1 MIKLKKSSV
10 SQTAAKLDKPF
21 AMINV
26 ATVGDILVNVYV
38 CQGMLAWRRHLDNDE
53 VFWVYDGTISLDSE
67 WGNVRL
73 RPGELAVV
81 PKGVGHRSRSG
92 LRASVLL
99 LRCGFASERKNGRR
113 RLYGITEESKLER
126 VDLQAVAQSITAP
139 FKFQTIAQIEDSV
152 VQVAW
157 GEGTWP
163 VEIPASHD
171 VMFFVLDGAAT
182 ARTSLS
188 MIHLHPGDLT
198 VAPQGAVYQLSTTKG
213 TVLVRVTRGD
223 VKT

>member
-1 MIKLKKSSV
+1 MIKLKKSNI
-10 SQTAAKLDKPF
+10 SQTIAKLDRPF

-26 ATVGDILVNVYV
+26 ATVGDILVNVYI
-38 CQGMLAWRRHLDNDE
+38 CQGTLAWHRHLDNDE
-53 VFWVYDGTISLDSE
+53 VFWVYDGAISLDSE
-67 WGNVRL
+67 RGNVRL
-73 RPGELAVV
+73 RSGEISVV

-92 LRASVLL
+92 VRASVLL
-99 LRCGFASERKNGRR
+99 LRCGFAPERKNGHR
-113 RLYGITEESKLER
+113 RLYGIAEEPELER
-126 VDLQAVAQSITAP
+126 VDLQAVAQSITSP
-139 FKFQTIAQIEDSV
+139 FKFQTVAQVEDSV

-163 VEIPASHD
+163 VETPATHD

-198 VAPQGAVYQLSTTKG
+198 VASQGTVYQLSTIKDTI
-213 TVLVRVTRGD
+213 LVRVTREG